1 MKNENF
7 ALVGLSGVGKSRLIS
22 SIQDDIEFQTLSAS
36 NLIKAEKEVGT
47 DHDDLK
53 NHDIKDNQR
62 LLIDGFKRAKANNN
76 QDITVLDGH
85 TIIETPN
92 GLIEISSDV
101 FKEIG
106 IKHFI
111 FLVEDPE
118 IILERRAKDSSR
130 KRSVASLAELVEY
143 QRRALEITTK
153 IALELRVPVTVITSD
168 NVLTLE
174 RILSQD

>member
-1 MKNENF
+1 MKNGNF

-22 SIQDDIEFQTLSAS
+22 SIQNDMEFQALSAS
-36 NLIKAEKEVGT
+36 NLIKAEKEADT

-62 LLIDGFKRAKANNN
+62 LLIDGFNRAKTNNN

-85 TIIETPN
+85 TVIETPN
-92 GLIEISSDV
+92 GLIEISSNV
-101 FKEIG
+101 FKEID

-118 IILERRAKDSSR
+118 IILERRIKDSSR
-130 KRSVASLAELVEY
+130 KRSVTSLTKLVEY
-143 QRRALEITTK
+143 QRRALEVTTE
-153 IALELRVPVTVITSD
+153 IALELRTPVTVITSD
-168 NVLTLE
+168 NVLTLR
-174 RILSQD
+174 RILSGN